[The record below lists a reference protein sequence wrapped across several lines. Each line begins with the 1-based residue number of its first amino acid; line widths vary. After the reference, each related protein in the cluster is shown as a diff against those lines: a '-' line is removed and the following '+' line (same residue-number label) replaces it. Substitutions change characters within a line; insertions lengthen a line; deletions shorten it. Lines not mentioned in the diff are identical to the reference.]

1 MCHFPETKEKSLKW
15 RYLLITTCQTD
26 ISPFFYESLITK
38 RHKTHTHTS
47 MHANTQCKSETSE
60 WISEKIFRPDPALL
74 LLRQIVWTS
83 CLLWCLNMFARACVF
98 AGTTCA
104 YGCGCWYFA
113 RLLATSTNWARS
125 SCLEQ
130 GARTSLLW
138 PLFFLPSSL
147 PSLRAHRQPGNDI
160 TRRLGEN

>member
-15 RYLLITTCQTD
+15 WYLLITTCQTE
-26 ISPFFYESLITK
+26 ISTFFLFFFMNHLLLKGTK
-38 RHKTHTHTS
+38 PTHTFTQART
-47 MHANTQCKSETSE
+47 HANTRCESEISD

-83 CLLWCLNMFARACVF
+83 CLLWCLNMFARICVF

-113 RLLATSTNWARS
+113 RLLATSANWARS

-138 PLFFLPSSL
+138 PLFFLPH
-147 PSLRAHRQPGNDI
+147 PSPPCAHTVSQEM
-160 TRRLGEN
+160 T